1 MNEPFILLTP
11 LTFAIVAGLA
21 ISIPLIRYGR
31 THGWFTSERITKR
44 QLEEKLDEAFHG
56 RDPLTNDQF
65 YEAYFVKQGVPKEIP
80 LAVKRI
86 FEEHFGTDFSRLS
99 DDDDF
104 SKELRFIWDYDS
116 MVDVEIVIALEEEF
130 GIKVSDAEATEM
142 KTIKA
147 IVKTIWEKTSRQSET
162 LSPHSPTAH
171 ATGGR

>member
-11 LTFAIVAGLA
+11 LAFATAAGLA

-31 THGWFTSERITKR
+31 THGWFTNVLITQRELETK
-44 QLEEKLDEAFHG
+44 LEEAFQG
-56 RDPLTNDQF
+56 REPLTNEAF
-65 YEAYFVKQGVPKEIP
+65 YEAYFARQGIPKEIP

-116 MVDVEIVIALEEEF
+116 MADVEIVIALEEEF
-130 GIKVSDAEATEM
+130 DIKLSDAEAASMTS
-142 KTIKA
+142 INA
-147 IVKTIWEKTSRQSET
+147 IVDTIWKKKTQQSDT
-162 LSPHSPTAH
+162 SNHRSP
-171 ATGGR
+171 